1 LSWQVLFILADMKP
15 TQILFR
21 GPFSQA
27 DLIFGPSGA
36 VYHLGLKPGQLAET
50 IIIVGDPDR
59 VARVSFRFDEINF
72 KQQNREF
79 VTHTG
84 KLGGLPIS
92 VISSGIGADN
102 IDILINEC
110 DILHNVN
117 QSTRTYN
124 VEKKQLRF
132 IRIGT
137 SGALQKDIPIG
148 SLLRA
153 DAALG
158 SDGLPW
164 FCDIQS
170 EPDEIL
176 WQEDFMAGVH
186 WPRKAAAPYFA
197 KAPGDLAGLFQEGFV
212 PGFTATMNSFYAGQG
227 RWVGL
232 RPFDKD
238 FVNCLSGFRF
248 SDGRKITNFEMET
261 AAIYAFA
268 GALGHQAVS
277 LLAIL
282 ANRMDGTFAKD
293 TIEPVERLI
302 DEVLGRLTGI

>member
-1 LSWQVLFILADMKP
+1 MKP
-15 TQILFR
+15 SKNPLR

-27 DLIFGPSGA
+27 DLIFGANGA
-36 VYHLGLKPGQLAET
+36 VYHLGLKPGQLADT
-50 IIIVGDPDR
+50 ILIVGDPDR
-59 VARVSFRFDEINF
+59 VARVSSRFDEVTF
-72 KQQNREF
+72 QQQNREF

-84 KLGGLPIS
+84 ILKGIPIS

-124 VEKKQLRF
+124 VEKKQLKF

-137 SGALQKDIPIG
+137 SGALQTDIPLG
-148 SLLRA
+148 SFLRA

-164 FCDIQS
+164 FCDMQF
-170 EPDEIL
+170 EQDEHL
-176 WQEDFMAGVH
+176 WQEEFKAGVH
-186 WPRKAAAPYFA
+186 WPEKAAVPYFA
-197 KAPGDLAGLFQEGFV
+197 KAPGSVATLFNDGFL
-212 PGFTATMNSFYAGQG
+212 PGFTATMNGFYAGQG
-227 RWVGL
+227 RWIGL
-232 RPFDKD
+232 KSFDYG
-238 FVNCLSGFRF
+238 FLQSLSDFRF
-248 SDGRKITNFEMET
+248 SDGGRITNFEMET

-282 ANRMDGTFAKD
+282 ANRMDGTFTKD
-293 TIEPVERLI
+293 TSEPVERLI
-302 DEVLGRLTGI
+302 DEVLNRLTRG